1 MSRSFKHT
9 PIQGIAGSS
18 EKKDKQ
24 ILHGK
29 LRTRARV
36 QLSQDPE
43 NYLEPSYDEVL
54 DKWSMSKDGKN
65 YFGVPCF
72 SHYLQRWIWDKED
85 IKKAMR
91 K

>member
-54 DKWSMSKDGKN
+54 DKWSMSKDGKS
-65 YFGVPCF
+65 YFGDYKNWF
-72 SHYLQRWIWDKED
+72 YFTEED
-85 IKKAMR
+85 YKKAMR